1 MFINIISLVLLL
13 FTSSFSFA
21 SQWFEIDC
29 NKINKNADIIHNYYE
44 SEKCW
49 KAADS
54 SVQAWA
60 FDFNDGEVY
69 LWLDVQRIIDANTV
83 WRGDHAYTSIKTD
96 NIKELIADF
105 NLGISQQVDSGHSN
119 IRSSNGKI
127 KFNYRNFETSDGIGF
142 YGGQSKL
149 KTFFTFGFFTSN
161 KNSILDENFISEIL
175 SSLNISTINKGEN
188 SSIRPTNTSN
198 SFNNTN
204 SYENIESQ
212 KSSNSEEDPEAFVK
226 FCKNSKLADLD
237 DEVAILCL
245 NKMYNE

>member
-1 MFINIISLVLLL
+1 MLNKIITSIIFV

-29 NKINKNADIIHNYYE
+29 NKINKNVDIIHNYYE
-44 SEKCW
+44 PEKCW

-83 WRGDHAYTSIKTD
+83 WRGDHAYTSIKID
-96 NIKELIADF
+96 NIKNLIADY
-105 NLGISQQVDSGHSN
+105 NLGISQKIDSSHSN

-127 KFNYRNFETSDGIGF
+127 KFNYRNFETSDGKGF
-142 YGGQSKL
+142 IGGQSIH

-161 KNSILDENFISEIL
+161 KNAILNDDFISEIL
-175 SSLNISTINKGEN
+175 SSLKIITINKGEN
-188 SSIRPTNTSN
+188 SSIRPINASSNGNNSLSNDLIEKSNTS
-198 SFNNTN
+198 S
-204 SYENIESQ
+204 ESTDDFIQ
-212 KSSNSEEDPEAFVK
+212 M
-226 FCKNSKLADLD
+226 CKNSKLSELD
-237 DEVAILCL
+237 KDVAMLCL
-245 NKMYNE
+245 EKMDK